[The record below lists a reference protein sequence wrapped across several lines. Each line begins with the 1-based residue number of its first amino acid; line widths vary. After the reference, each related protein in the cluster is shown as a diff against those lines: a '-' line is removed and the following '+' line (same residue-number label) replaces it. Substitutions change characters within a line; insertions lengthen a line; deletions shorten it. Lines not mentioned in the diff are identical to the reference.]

1 MPYTKYLGS
10 ELDTKTLVGRLA
22 NYSELLKSPEKYGDI
37 EKTRVLQR
45 LGSFVTAKGNR
56 PGEVWYAEIV
66 CFVRITPPSHTGLE
80 ETDATFV
87 RWYTNVKKTKMHGTL
102 GLPWLKLETTSREN
116 KEGKLAKEP
125 FTDLSF
131 TSEILEPV
139 FLQKDP
145 SSGYKWYFHNI
156 YVR

>member
-1 MPYTKYLGS
+1 MPYTKYIGS

-22 NYSELLKSPEKYGDI
+22 NYSEVLKSPEYEDT
-37 EKTRVLQR
+37 EKMRVLQR

-66 CFVRITPPSHTGLE
+66 CFVRITPPPDSELD

-87 RWYTNVKKTKMHGTL
+87 RWYTNVKKTKAHEIL

-116 KEGKLAKEP
+116 NEGKIAKEP

-145 SSGYKWYFHNI
+145 TNGYKWYFHNT